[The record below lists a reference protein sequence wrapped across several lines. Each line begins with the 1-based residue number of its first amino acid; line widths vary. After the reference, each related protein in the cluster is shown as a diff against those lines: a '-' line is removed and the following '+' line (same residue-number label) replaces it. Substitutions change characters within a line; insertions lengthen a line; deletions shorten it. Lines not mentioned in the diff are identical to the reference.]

1 MVVLLVLSVVLLFLT
16 IDYFAQRSAARRAV
30 LSLADAPLPSPL
42 ASGAAR
48 ADVLPAG
55 MFLSPGHVWL
65 RVEPEGSVLVGADRV
80 LLDLLGGVDH
90 VYTLDA
96 GTEVKRGGPLFMLR
110 RGSRALKVRS
120 PVAGRVASINSE
132 VQGSPASLSQDPL
145 GAGWVYRITPDG
157 LYESLRHA
165 VSGSDAT
172 GFLQRELSRLRDLAT
187 ELAGPRL
194 EGQPVLADGG
204 LPAGDLAEGIGDR
217 EWEELV
223 TRFFAA
229 AEQSNGALLAFPQ
242 RGVGD

>member
-1 MVVLLVLSVVLLFLT
+1 MVVLLVLSLVLLFLT
-16 IDYFAQRSAARRAV
+16 IDYFAQQSAARRAV
-30 LSLADAPLPSPL
+30 LSLVDMPAQSPTGSR
-42 ASGAAR
+42 ATGAEA
-48 ADVLPAG
+48 LPAG

-65 RVEPEGSVLVGADRV
+65 RVEPEGSVLVGADRL

-90 VYTLDA
+90 VYTLDP
-96 GTEVKRGGPLFMLR
+96 GTDVKRGGPLFMLR

-132 VQGSPASLSQDPL
+132 VHQSPAGLSADPL
-145 GAGWVYRITPDG
+145 GAGWVYRITPDK
-157 LYESLRHA
+157 LHESLRHA

-172 GFLQRELSRLRDLAT
+172 GFMQRELSRLRDLAT
-187 ELAGPRL
+187 ELAGPLL

-204 LPAGDLAEGIGDR
+204 LPEGDLTERIGDR

-229 AEQSNGALLAFPQ
+229 AEQGNGALLAFPQ